1 MKNTATVLASA
12 LASAL
17 LAGCA
22 APPALTDL
30 TANSGNARNADQLAL
45 DFEKA
50 DLQLRV
56 EPSSRSI
63 RGDALL
69 TFGTRAPLERIDLD
83 LDRNLPIDA
92 IEVDGQALPPAR
104 WSNPE
109 GRLAIQLPQRLEPGK
124 QVAIRVRYHGQPH
137 VAKKAPWDGGFVWS
151 TTPDGQPWVASAVE
165 GEGCDLFWP
174 CIDHPMGKPKQ
185 VDEHITVPAPLVAA
199 GNGIAM
205 GVTDADGWRTWHWR
219 TRNPSTYGLSI
230 NVGPYKMLEGSYA
243 SRFGNAIPLR
253 MWYLPQHAKG
263 AKELFAEFPQMLDF
277 FESTIGPYP
286 FGDEKMGVVETPH
299 KGMEHQTINAYGNGY
314 VKTAYGYDDLLQ
326 HEFAHEWFGN
336 QLTNADWDD
345 MWLHEGLGSYMQ
357 PLYLRY
363 LRGDQEYFAA
373 LQQQR
378 AGIRNKA
385 PIVSGKPRREE
396 DVYELERGGPG
407 IDIYVKGSLVM
418 HTLRTLIGD
427 AAFFGAVR
435 EMVYGTPDP
444 RPGTGPGQFAP
455 RYGTTREFIAL
466 AERHS
471 GRDLGWF
478 FQAYLYQ
485 AALPELTATRSGDT
499 LQLAWKTGNDTPFP
513 MPVEVRV
520 GERLVQLP
528 MPEGRG
534 AIDLPAGATFTLDPH
549 SKVLRRLVHIEQFQA
564 YQEQQKKRKDP
575 AK

>member
-1 MKNTATVLASA
+1 MKKTATA
-12 LASAL
+12 LACSL
-17 LAGCA
+17 LTACA
-22 APPALTDL
+22 TQPALTEL
-30 TANSGNARNADQLAL
+30 TVNSGVARNADQLAL
-45 DFEKA
+45 EFDKA

-56 EPSSRSI
+56 EPASRSI

-69 TFGTRAPLERIDLD
+69 TFGTRAPLDRIDLD

-92 IEVDGQALPPAR
+92 IEVDGQPLPTAR
-104 WSNPE
+104 WRNPE
-109 GRLAIQLPQRLEPGK
+109 GRLAIDLPRRLEPGR
-124 QVAIRVRYHGQPH
+124 QVTIRVRYHGQPH

-174 CIDHPMGKPKQ
+174 CIDHPMGKPKL

-199 GNGIAM
+199 GNGVAM

-219 TRNPSTYGLSI
+219 AKNPSTYGVSI
-230 NVGPYKMLEGSYA
+230 NVGPYKLLEGSYA
-243 SRFGNAIPLR
+243 SRFGNTIPLR
-253 MWYLPQHAKG
+253 MWYLPQSEKG

-314 VKTAYGYDDLLQ
+314 AKTPYGYDDLLQ

-357 PLYLRY
+357 PLYMQS

-373 LQQQR
+373 LLQQR
-378 AGIRNKA
+378 AAIRNKA

-396 DVYELERGGPG
+396 DVYVIERGGPG
-407 IDIYVKGSLVM
+407 QDIYNKGSLVM
-418 HTLRTLIGD
+418 HTLRGLIGD
-427 AAFFGAVR
+427 DAFFRTVR
-435 EMVYGTPDP
+435 EAVYGTSDP
-444 RPGTGPGQFAP
+444 RPGNFTP
-455 RYGTTREFIAL
+455 RYGTTPEFMAIA
-466 AERHS
+466 RRVN
-471 GRDLGWF
+471 GRDLNWF

-485 AALPELTATRSGDT
+485 AALPDLQATRSGDT
-499 LQLAWKTGNDTPFP
+499 LQLAWKTEKNTPFP

-520 GERLVQLP
+520 GQRVVSLP
-528 MPEGRG
+528 MTDGRG
-534 AIDLPAGATFTLDPH
+534 SVAIGKGESWTLDPH
-549 SKVLRRLVHIEQFQA
+549 SKVLRRELRFER
-564 YQEQQKKRKDP
+564 YQQYLDEQKKKKA

>member
-1 MKNTATVLASA
+1 MKRIAPICFSL
-12 LASAL
+12 L
-17 LAGCA
+17 LAACA
-22 APPALTDL
+22 TSQPPLSPHTLSSGAPR
-30 TANSGNARNADQLAL
+30 SADQLQL
-45 DFEKA
+45 DFDKA
-50 DLQLRV
+50 DLQLRI
-56 EPSSRSI
+56 EPATRTI

-69 TFGTRAPLERIDLD
+69 TFGARAPVNRIELD

-92 IEVDGQALPPAR
+92 IEVDGQPLAATHWR
-104 WSNPE
+104 NPE
-109 GRLAIQLPQRLEPGK
+109 GRLTIDLPRPLAAGERT
-124 QVAIRVRYHGQPH
+124 VLRVRYHGRPH

-151 TTPDGQPWVASAVE
+151 TTRDGQPWVASAVQ

-174 CIDHPMGKPKQ
+174 CIDHPTGKPR
-185 VDEHITVPAPLVAA
+185 VVEERFTVPAPLVAA
-199 GNGIAM
+199 GNGVLLGM
-205 GVTDADGWRTWHWR
+205 TEHDGWRTWHWR
-219 TRNPSTYGLSI
+219 AKHPSTYGI
-230 NVGPYKMLEGSYA
+230 AVNVGPYRLLEADYR
-243 SRFGNAIPLR
+243 SRYGNTIPLR
-253 MWYLPQHAKG
+253 MWYLPQSETQAR
-263 AKELFAEFPQMLDF
+263 ELFTEFPQMLDF

-314 VKTAYGYDDLLQ
+314 AKIAYGYDDLLH
-326 HEFAHEWFGN
+326 HELAHEWFGN

>member
-1 MKNTATVLASA
+1 MKKITTALGAA

-22 APPALTDL
+22 TQPALTDL
-30 TANSGNARNADQLAL
+30 TANSGNARQADQLAL
-45 DFEKA
+45 DFDKA

-56 EPSSRSI
+56 EPGSRSI

-69 TFGTRAPLERIDLD
+69 TFGTRAPVERIDLD
-83 LDRNLPIDA
+83 LDRNLPIDG
-92 IEVDGQALPPAR
+92 IEVDGQPLPPAR
-104 WSNPE
+104 WRNPE
-109 GRLAIQLPQRLEPGK
+109 GRLAIHLPQRLEPGQ

-199 GNGIAM
+199 GNGVAM
-205 GVTDADGWRTWHWR
+205 GMTDADGWRTWHWR
-219 TRNPSTYGLSI
+219 TKNPSTYGISI

-243 SRFGNAIPLR
+243 SRYGNAIPLR
-253 MWYLPQHAKG
+253 MWYLPQSEKG
-263 AKELFAEFPQMLDF
+263 AKELFAEFPQMLEF
-277 FESTIGPYP
+277 FESTVGPYP

-345 MWLHEGLGSYMQ
+345 MWLHEGFGTYMQ
-357 PLYLRY
+357 PLYMQS

-373 LQQQR
+373 LMTMR
-378 AGIRNKA
+378 SHIENKA

-396 DVYELERGGPG
+396 DVYDTKRGGPG
-407 IDIYVKGSLVM
+407 QDIYYKGALVL
-418 HTLRTLIGD
+418 HTLRGLIGD
-427 AAFFGAVR
+427 DAFYRIVR
-435 EMVYGTPDP
+435 EAVYGTADP
-444 RPGTGPGQFAP
+444 RPGSFTP
-455 RYGTTREFIAL
+455 RYGTTPEFMAIAK
-466 AERHS
+466 RVS
-471 GRDLGWF
+471 GRDLDWF

-485 AALPELTATRSGDT
+485 AALPELQATRSGDT
-499 LQLAWKTGNDTPFP
+499 LQLAWKTGNNTPFP

-520 GERLVQLP
+520 GQRVVSVP
-528 MPEGRG
+528 MADGRG
-534 AIDLPAGATFTLDPH
+534 SVAIGKGETWTLDPH
-549 SKVLRRLVHIEQFQA
+549 SKVLRREERIER
-564 YQEQQKKRKDP
+564 YQQYLEEQKKKK
-575 AK
+575 AGK

>member
-1 MKNTATVLASA
+1 MKKTATA
-12 LASAL
+12 LACSLL
-17 LAGCA
+17 LAACA
-22 APPALTDL
+22 TQPALTDL
-30 TANSGNARNADQLAL
+30 TANSGVARNADQLAL

-56 EPSSRSI
+56 EPGSRSI

-69 TFGTRAPLERIDLD
+69 TFGTRAPLDRIDLD

-92 IEVDGQALPPAR
+92 IEVDGQPLPAAR
-104 WSNPE
+104 WRNPD
-109 GRLAIQLPQRLEPGK
+109 GRLAIDLPQRLEPGR
-124 QVAIRVRYHGQPH
+124 QLTIRVRYHGQPH

-199 GNGIAM
+199 GNGVAM

-219 TRNPSTYGLSI
+219 TKNPSTYGIAI

-253 MWYLPQHAKG
+253 MWYLPQSEKS

-314 VKTAYGYDDLLQ
+314 VKTAFGYDDLLQ

-345 MWLHEGLGSYMQ
+345 MWLHEGFGTYMQ
-357 PLYLRY
+357 PLYMQH

-373 LQQQR
+373 LLTMR
-378 AGIRNKA
+378 SHIENKA

-396 DVYELERGGPG
+396 DVYDTKRGGPG
-407 IDIYVKGSLVM
+407 QDIYTKGALVL
-418 HTLRTLIGD
+418 HTLRGLIGD
-427 AAFFGAVR
+427 DAFLRIVR
-435 EMVYGTPDP
+435 ETVYGTNDP
-444 RPGTGPGQFAP
+444 RPGNFAP
-455 RYGTTREFIAL
+455 RYGTTPEFMAT
-466 AERHS
+466 AKRVS
-471 GRDLGWF
+471 GRDLDWF

-485 AALPELTATRSGDT
+485 AALPELQATRSGDT
-499 LQLAWKTGNDTPFP
+499 LQLAWKTGKNTPFP

-520 GERLVQLP
+520 GQRVVSLP
-528 MPEGRG
+528 MTDGRG
-534 AIDLPAGATFTLDPH
+534 SVAIGKGENWTLDPH
-549 SKVLRRLVHIEQFQA
+549 SKVLRREERIER
-564 YQEQQKKRKDP
+564 YQQYLDEQKKKKAGGKP
-575 AK
+575 A

>member
-1 MKNTATVLASA
+1 MKKTATA
-12 LASAL
+12 LACSL
-17 LAGCA
+17 LTACA
-22 APPALTDL
+22 TQPPLTDL
-30 TANSGNARNADQLAL
+30 TVNSGAARNPDQLAL
-45 DFEKA
+45 DFDKA

-56 EPSSRSI
+56 EPASRSI

-92 IEVDGQALPPAR
+92 IEVDGQPLAAAR
-104 WSNPE
+104 WRNPE
-109 GRLAIQLPQRLEPGK
+109 GRLAIDLPRRLEPGR
-124 QVAIRVRYHGQPH
+124 QVTIRVRYHGQPH

-174 CIDHPMGKPKQ
+174 CIDQTMGKPKQ

-199 GNGIAM
+199 GNGVAM

-219 TRNPSTYGLSI
+219 AKNPSTYGVSLNI
-230 NVGPYKMLEGSYA
+230 GPYKLLEGSYA
-243 SRFGNAIPLR
+243 SRFGNTIPLR
-253 MWYLPQHAKG
+253 MWYLPQSEKG
-263 AKELFAEFPQMLDF
+263 ARELFAEFPQMLDF
-277 FESTIGPYP
+277 FEGTIGPYP

-357 PLYLRY
+357 PLYMQS

-373 LQQQR
+373 LLQQR
-378 AGIRNKA
+378 AAIRNKA

-396 DVYELERGGPG
+396 DVYVIERGGPG
-407 IDIYVKGSLVM
+407 QDIYNKGSLVM
-418 HTLRTLIGD
+418 HTLRGLIGD
-427 AAFFGAVR
+427 DAFFRTVR
-435 EMVYGTPDP
+435 EAVYGTADP
-444 RPGTGPGQFAP
+444 RPGNFAP
-455 RYGTTREFIAL
+455 RYGTTPEFMAIA
-466 AERHS
+466 RRVS
-471 GRDLGWF
+471 GRDLDWF

-485 AALPELTATRSGDT
+485 AALPDLQATRSGDT
-499 LQLAWKTGNDTPFP
+499 LQLAWKLEKNTPFP

-520 GERLVQLP
+520 GQRVVSLP
-528 MPEGRG
+528 MTDGRG
-534 AIDLPAGATFTLDPH
+534 SVAIGKGESWTLDPH
-549 SKVLRRLVHIEQFQA
+549 SKVLRRELRFER
-564 YQEQQKKRKDP
+564 YQQYLDEQKKKK
-575 AK
+575 AAGK